1 MRCAHSCV
9 SSKNCRRMINRT
21 GVSVNL
27 QMTNAARALPIH
39 NHDDGHSRATR
50 NRRVRLSYPAALVE
64 LALVLCGT
72 VGTRKAASALGVG
85 MSTVYR
91 WMDLHRTAWMPRNF
105 LGTDGEPAHI
115 ADVVVAL
122 STRCERAGFR
132 VRSPLLNRD
141 GKMPTPKRETTADE
155 RVDRSFVESVET
167 HRILA
172 LDQIAANEVAA
183 TEKMILAKREIE
195 RNFASRLSCRNL
207 ADFVGMPRF
216 TFIRKFTAAFGVP
229 PYQYLLGVRVQRAWE
244 MLQRSHAL
252 LPAVAAACGF
262 GSATSM
268 THAFKRFAGAS
279 PAKVVNMIAPMRTLA
294 SPKSQDTHVSRELE
308 VANA

>member
-1 MRCAHSCV
+1 MAPIQNQDGECS
-9 SSKNCRRMINRT
+9 RT
-21 GVSVNL
+21 
-27 QMTNAARALPIH
+27 A
-39 NHDDGHSRATR
+39 R

-105 LGTDGEPAHI
+105 LRTDGQPAQI

-132 VRSPLLNRD
+132 VRSPRPNRD
-141 GKMPTPKRETTADE
+141 GVPAPERETRADDFAN
-155 RVDRSFVESVET
+155 RKFAESAET

-172 LDQIAANEVAA
+172 LGRIAANEVDA
-183 TEKMILAKREIE
+183 TEEMIRAKREIE
-195 RNFASRLSCRNL
+195 HNFATRLSCRSL
-207 ADFVGMPRF
+207 ADFVDMPRF

-229 PYQYLLGVRVQRAWE
+229 PYQYLLCVRVRRAWE
-244 MLQRSHAL
+244 MLQRSSAP
-252 LPAVAAACGF
+252 LPAVAAATGF

-279 PAKVVNMIAPMRTLA
+279 PAKVVNMVAPMRTLA
-294 SPKSQDTHVSRELE
+294 PVNSQDAQMLCERE
-308 VANA
+308 VVNA